1 MIMISCRG
9 FELCMGLVFEGSEF
23 FYGLSLFC
31 RLCFDTFCLILM
43 YLKSSV
49 CLYMHW
55 LMILQDVLNSVAGQN
70 KSRLMFPNLSML
82 DISNNQLREI
92 PHNIHEL
99 SNLSVLNISGNLGEL
114 LLEFI
119 CIIFSVFGR

>member
-1 MIMISCRG
+1 M
-9 FELCMGLVFEGSEF
+9 
-23 FYGLSLFC
+23 
-31 RLCFDTFCLILM
+31 T
-43 YLKSSV
+43 
-49 CLYMHW
+49 
-55 LMILQDVLNSVAGQN
+55 LQDVLNSAAGPN

-114 LLEFI
+114 LLEFLY
-119 CIIFSVFGR
+119 IIFFSFGK